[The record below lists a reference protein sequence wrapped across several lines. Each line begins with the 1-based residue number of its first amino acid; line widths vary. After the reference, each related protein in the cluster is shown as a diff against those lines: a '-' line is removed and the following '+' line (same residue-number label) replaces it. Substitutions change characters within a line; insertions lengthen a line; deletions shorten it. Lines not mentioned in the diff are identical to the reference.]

1 MHIPPQ
7 LVEKLPLRAA
17 AKKCV
22 ETPLLQMPH
31 LISERSL
38 VDSVEELAEQ
48 TSARFKAGYAPVLET
63 LAMPKKGLGPRPIGL
78 LSPET
83 RTLYEALV
91 ERLKPRLPIPS
102 RSESIE
108 SHNSFGTTGVQ
119 SEGIRIVDFDIAAC
133 YEYVDHGILAE
144 ELVIQ
149 TLDAE
154 GVSALQALL
163 LEIFPR
169 GVGIPQAMEPS
180 HLLADSYLDQVERN
194 ILRDGYT
201 VHRYADDFRIIAS
214 SWGEAHEAIERAVD
228 IARQSGLVLA
238 DGKTRIRSVR
248 QIREEIQG
256 QSDALQRYK
265 DQAADELRSI
275 DYVKV
280 GYEDF
285 EEVTL
290 EPDPSEVDFVALARV
305 VEDWVSGDPEQRSV
319 HAQFGARA
327 LQVLQAAPE
336 RVSDEWL
343 VGIAERE
350 PVRLLN
356 IVRYLAGRPETDENW
371 SALSKLTKLPRKS
384 PWARLW
390 MARLGDQ
397 LEKGGWPGESEVL
410 DWSTTL
416 LSDRYEA
423 VRAEAAWLLAG
434 HKRISLQELG
444 DLYVASSDITRIGIA
459 ASAGRVDG
467 GSPSKAGK
475 ALKSDSV
482 LTRCAYEWGSAHA
495 G

>member
-1 MHIPPQ
+1 
-7 LVEKLPLRAA
+7 VEKLPLRAA

-38 VDSVEELAEQ
+38 VDSVEELAEK

-108 SHNSFGTTGVQ
+108 LHNSFGTTGVQ
-119 SEGIRIVDFDIAAC
+119 SEGVRIVDFDIAAC

-154 GVSALQALL
+154 AVSALQALL

-169 GVGIPQAMEPS
+169 GIGIPQAMEPS

-194 ILRDGYT
+194 ILRDGYM

-248 QIREEIQG
+248 QIREEIQD
-256 QSDALQRYK
+256 QSDALQRYR

-305 VEDWVSGDPEQRSV
+305 VEDWFREIRSRGV
-319 HAQFGARA
+319 FT
-327 LQVLQAAPE
+327 LNLVPE
-336 RVSDEWL
+336 RCKFS
-343 VGIAERE
+343 RQ
-350 PVRLLN
+350 P
-356 IVRYLAGRPETDENW
+356 P
-371 SALSKLTKLPRKS
+371 S
-384 PWARLW
+384 
-390 MARLGDQ
+390 
-397 LEKGGWPGESEVL
+397 
-410 DWSTTL
+410 
-416 LSDRYEA
+416 
-423 VRAEAAWLLAG
+423 
-434 HKRISLQELG
+434 
-444 DLYVASSDITRIGIA
+444 
-459 ASAGRVDG
+459 ASATSGWWELPK
-467 GSPSKAGK
+467 GSPS
-475 ALKSDSV
+475 
-482 LTRCAYEWGSAHA
+482 GS
-495 G
+495 